1 MGTLLSRA
9 KTEEALCFSVSGT
22 SEEEHSFTQGSHLSQ
37 LVEGQYCAFGLKDA
51 VSGSLGK
58 LECADLK
65 SLRQVEETGVVGDG
79 THNGHD
85 ARVELGLAFS
95 DGCSVV
101 GEVPDNA

>member
-9 KTEEALCFSVSGT
+9 ETEEALCFSVSGT
-22 SEEEHSFTQGSHLSQ
+22 SEQEHSFTQGGHLSQ
-37 LVEGQYCAFGLKDA
+37 LVEGQYCTLSLKDA
-51 VSGSLGK
+51 VSGRLGK

-65 SLRQVEETGVVGDG
+65 SLRQVEQTGVVGDG
-79 THNGHD
+79 THHGHD

-101 GEVPDNA
+101 GEVPDDA